1 MIKQILFTF
10 KYFNYLLKKKKKK
23 VKIIM
28 HFLYGKYSLNINYS
42 IEKKGFIFKLQNKF

>member
-10 KYFNYLLKKKKKK
+10 KYLNYLLKKK